1 MEMEL
6 ETNSYEDEEFENE
19 EEREEEKEK
28 RAREKEPLVYN
39 DQGIAVISVEVKS
52 KKQVLGTVDVEQ
64 FRDVNSA
71 IRFFDEKTKN
81 HGAEVVLGMINAS
94 HRVKQTN
101 DFRNEKTKK
110 VSPLTILRKKLKG
123 GDEEAQ
129 AKFRALCEEL
139 GI

>member
-28 RAREKEPLVYN
+28 REKEPLVYN

-81 HGAEVVLGMINAS
+81 RGAEVVLGMINAS
-94 HRVKQTN
+94 YRVKQTN
-101 DFRNEKTKK
+101 DFRNAKTKK